1 VQPLS
6 AAEQQRLDTL
16 EDFWD
21 ADLEEQWT
29 KLITAEPRLL
39 DLASEA
45 RAGNFGLS
53 DRDAASWIN
62 LPEEE
67 RKQAAGDAL
76 RHGNNLRHR
85 LNQLVGPESGH
96 NDIVLSSRAARDA
109 AWSYLDDL
117 RGNRP

>member
-1 VQPLS
+1 VQSLS
-6 AAEQQRLDTL
+6 AAEQERLDTL

-39 DLASEA
+39 DLAIEA
-45 RAGNFGLS
+45 RAGKFGRS
-53 DRDAASWIN
+53 DRDAVSWIN
-62 LPEEE
+62 LPRGE

-85 LNQLVGPESGH
+85 LSQLVGPESGH
-96 NDIVLSSRAARDA
+96 SDVVLSSRAARDA
-109 AWSYLDDL
+109 ACSYLDEL
-117 RGNRP
+117 RVHRP